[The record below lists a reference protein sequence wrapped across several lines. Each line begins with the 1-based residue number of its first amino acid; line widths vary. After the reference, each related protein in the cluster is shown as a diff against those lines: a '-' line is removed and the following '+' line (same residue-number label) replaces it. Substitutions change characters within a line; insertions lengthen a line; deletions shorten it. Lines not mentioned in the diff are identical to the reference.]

1 MQHFSLI
8 KIVFLSL
15 KKKCLSTQK
24 SIFVRRALIDMLEL
38 VHIDAYVT
46 VINEVGSYLELEAKT
61 EMENRMV
68 WLKEIY
74 LYK

>member
-1 MQHFSLI
+1 
-8 KIVFLSL
+8 
-15 KKKCLSTQK
+15 
-24 SIFVRRALIDMLEL
+24 MLEL

-46 VINEVGSYLELEAKT
+46 VINEAGSYLELEAKT
-61 EMENRMV
+61 EMENRML